1 MRLNWCWICFGSSAT
16 MTMTFGNYPIS
27 YWMKYRST
35 HLIKIPRWTLPHH
48 RNLRMSSPISLPH
61 HRMSSP
67 TSLSAMRKS
76 STRGRIFKRSPCT
89 IPTNAFPWVVT
100 KASSLITR
108 KRERDS
114 MLWTGQCAL
123 LQISTPA
130 LSSTLCSRRSSKI
143 PYI

>member
-1 MRLNWCWICFGSSAT
+1 
-16 MTMTFGNYPIS
+16 MTFGNYPIS

-35 HLIKIPRWTLPHH
+35 HLIKIARRTLPHH
-48 RNLRMSSPISLPH
+48 SKRYRSTDTKISLPR
-61 HRMSSP
+61 HRNC
-67 TSLSAMRKS
+67 SLSAMRKS

-108 KRERDS
+108 KRERNS
-114 MLWTGQCAL
+114 MLWTGQSAL

-143 PYI
+143 PYIWS